1 MPMMV
6 RTKINHLQLTKIISL
21 NKILMVTTEDEK
33 KALLL
38 MLRKANSE
46 LCDGRIEQKINE
58 IHHPFKLGMT

>member
-1 MPMMV
+1 MV
-6 RTKINHLQLTKIISL
+6 A
-21 NKILMVTTEDEK
+21 TEDEK

-38 MLRKANSE
+38 MLRKANRE